1 MSHFPPQDW
10 VDRAR
15 GVGSAE
21 QQRKMQ
27 RHLEDGCEIC
37 CRDGEIWRI
46 VVDCLSRE
54 PSLEAPEA
62 ATRVVKAAFASEKTA
77 RRFAPAQIAHLL
89 FDSWLQPG
97 AVAARAAIQDTR
109 QLMYQ
114 AEPFV
119 IDLRMESDPS
129 RQLVLLMGQVLNSN
143 APERVSEPV
152 EVVLLR
158 DEEVIAKSS
167 ANAAGEFDIACPAGH
182 ELRLL
187 VSIRD
192 QRAVALVL
200 PPFEG

>member
-10 VDRAR
+10 VDYVR
-15 GVGSAE
+15 GLGSAE
-21 QQRKMQ
+21 QLSKMQ
-27 RHLEDGCEIC
+27 RHLEDGCEKC
-37 CRDGEIWRI
+37 HGDAEIWRI
-46 VVDCLSRE
+46 IVECLSRE
-54 PSLEAPEA
+54 PSFEAPEA
-62 ATRVVKAAFASEKTA
+62 TTRKVKAAFAFEKTA

-97 AVAARAAIQDTR
+97 AVAARAAVQDTR

-129 RQLVLLMGQVLNSN
+129 RQLVLLTGQVLNSN
-143 APERVSEPV
+143 TPEGVPEPV
-152 EVVLLR
+152 EVVMLR
-158 DEEVIAKSS
+158 DEEVVAKTS
-167 ANAAGEFDIACPAGH
+167 ANASGEFDITCPAGH

-187 VSIRD
+187 LSIRD